1 MDNCYYI
8 NLPTSKDRN
17 RYMMN
22 QLSKNNIDIH
32 RVSGIRGLG
41 LKTKEFRMIVS
52 NMLEIDEKYLEEE
65 WLSCRS
71 NFKTLSS
78 DIDYILPRFGLYLS
92 TIRALMQAQKDGHKS
107 CVILEDD
114 CIINQPIAIPK
125 IENADII
132 YLGATFQG
140 DRYTKADEYI
150 IKVEPKKIKLFGT
163 FAYYIQDIKSMLRI
177 LKSPFQPGP
186 KGYDKHKDWRSGH
199 IKLRCQNIDNF
210 LKNYFQKYGNCYFIN
225 PSPVI
230 HPPDNI
236 STINTALF
244 DYSKNGLRFL
254 Y

>member
-125 IENADII
+125 IENA
-132 YLGATFQG
+132 
-140 DRYTKADEYI
+140 YI

-236 STINTALF
+236 STINTTLF